1 MTRDEF
7 LKHAEAEIEAAFKPA
22 KGRLMNLVQQAW
34 AEGKKNAESAYI
46 DEIGSDILEQLKKKL
61 ELDSPKITVT
71 TPQIGEIPAPLTIP
85 SIPHLPVDPYIHY
98 DWNNKDNIPAG
109 CRNCPNHPS
118 NGGSGICHCI
128 IGTQPIMCN
137 TTATAIS
144 DAIANDKMSDLAFT
158 VANAV
163 GNAHDLEVYNAACD
177 NHIHIIHDIMTGAKT
192 DAEEKE

>member
-46 DEIGSDILEQLKKKL
+46 DEIGYDILEQLKKKL
-61 ELDSPKITVT
+61 ELDKPSITIT
-71 TPQIGEIPAPLTIP
+71 TPQIGEIPAPKPIPLTIP
-85 SIPHLPVDPYIHY
+85 VDPII
-98 DWNNKDNIPAG
+98 NKIVGDKSDIPIG

-177 NHIHIIHDIMTGAKT
+177 NHIHIIHDIMTGAKI

>member
-7 LKHAEAEIEAAFKPA
+7 MEEARKEIDQVLLTHKT
-22 KGRLMNLVQQAW
+22 RLMNLVMRAW
-34 AEGKKNAESAYI
+34 SEGKKNAESAYI

-61 ELDSPKITVT
+61 ELDSPKITVS
-71 TPQIGEIPAPLTIP
+71 TPQIGEIP
-85 SIPHLPVDPYIHY
+85 SIPHLPVDPYIY
-98 DWNNKDNIPAG
+98 DWNTKDNIPAG

-137 TTATAIS
+137 STATAICTAIENDKMNS
-144 DAIANDKMSDLAFT
+144 SPGRTVAEAIANNK
-158 VANAV
+158 
-163 GNAHDLEVYNAACD
+163 ECEIYNTCCD
-177 NHIHIIHDIMTGAKT
+177 NHIHIIHDMMTGAKI